1 MTAETSKSLLFNLF
15 IIMEKLIVQYN
26 VGDTYTY
33 SATETHPVLFSSK
46 EEFII
51 TLEDLVLA
59 RNAERAI
66 LFVERNALF
75 DQQIALGKKM
85 QKNPT
90 EAVTKEWMDMR
101 DRSQAMCERIQA
113 LETVILGGQEFP
125 LNEFIQ
131 GDVYSPPDV
140 YTVDEFF
147 TAWITQPI

>member
-1 MTAETSKSLLFNLF
+1 M
-15 IIMEKLIVQYN
+15 
-26 VGDTYTY
+26 
-33 SATETHPVLFSSK
+33 
-46 EEFII
+46 
-51 TLEDLVLA
+51 
-59 RNAERAI
+59 
-66 LFVERNALF
+66 ERNALF
-75 DQQIALGKKM
+75 DQQLALGKKM

-147 TAWITQPI
+147 HGVDYSAHLRSVRRFLNTVQ